1 MSDDLDDLLGRLAR
15 APADRSLQG
24 LEVSVMSG
32 VTRTREERR
41 ALRALAP
48 MHVAMIGAALAIGL
62 AAGGAAGLST
72 ASAGPAAPGLTSGLS
87 LAPSTLLAANP

>member
-1 MSDDLDDLLGRLAR
+1 
-15 APADRSLQG
+15 DRSLQG
-24 LEVSVMSG
+24 LEISVMSG
-32 VTRTREERR
+32 VARTREERR

-48 MHVAMIGAALAIGL
+48 VHAAMVGVALAIGL

-72 ASAGPAAPGLTSGLS
+72 ASAGPELASGLS